1 VSKLY
6 IIFLG
11 VSSYFNSNTS
21 CVLSDGQGN
30 VYSVASLIDS
40 THRRF
45 VAKWDGGIWT
55 ELGGVNSTSF
65 SFGEHTLSLG
75 MDGSV
80 FAIGKLGYTSKM
92 FVAKYGVNTAIEN
105 ADLHPTLSYPN
116 PVDDMLY
123 INWGDEQKG
132 VFIRILGSDGS
143 IKCGKYELKLQ
154 SETIDMS
161 SYPSGIYFLEITS
174 KGSTLTRKVI
184 KQ

>member
-1 VSKLY
+1 
-6 IIFLG
+6 
-11 VSSYFNSNTS
+11 
-21 CVLSDGQGN
+21 
-30 VYSVASLIDS
+30 
-40 THRRF
+40 
-45 VAKWDGGIWT
+45 
-55 ELGGVNSTSF
+55 
-65 SFGEHTLSLG
+65 
-75 MDGSV
+75 
-80 FAIGKLGYTSKM
+80 
-92 FVAKYGVNTAIEN
+92 
-105 ADLHPTLSYPN
+105 
-116 PVDDMLY
+116 MLY

>member
-1 VSKLY
+1 
-6 IIFLG
+6 
-11 VSSYFNSNTS
+11 
-21 CVLSDGQGN
+21 
-30 VYSVASLIDS
+30 
-40 THRRF
+40 
-45 VAKWDGGIWT
+45 
-55 ELGGVNSTSF
+55 
-65 SFGEHTLSLG
+65 

-116 PVDDMLY
+116 PVDDMLH

-143 IKCGKYELKLQ
+143 IRCGKYELKLQ